1 MSTIGVDT
9 GGTFTN
15 LVYLRDDG
23 ERLEDPAF
31 LTGLQQDLEPVALA
45 APCVVDLALVN
56 LSDDWRGFAWLGTDV
71 ATRDA
76 YRQRLSEQ
84 RGGNKS

>member
-45 APCVVDLALVN
+45 ALDGEIIGFLDPSDHGVGLARPGAHVSPLDL
-56 LSDDWRGFAWLGTDV
+56 D
-71 ATRDA
+71 
-76 YRQRLSEQ
+76 RQRLSEQ
-84 RGGNKS
+84 GGGNKD